1 MLAGG
6 AEGPHATWSSP
17 AVPSACRSIGIWRS
31 LTDNNGRLQEDLT
44 CGIGVAS
51 GWDDGTGRAFQARVR
66 A

>member
-1 MLAGG
+1 
-6 AEGPHATWSSP
+6 
-17 AVPSACRSIGIWRS
+17 
-31 LTDNNGRLQEDLT
+31 LQEDLT